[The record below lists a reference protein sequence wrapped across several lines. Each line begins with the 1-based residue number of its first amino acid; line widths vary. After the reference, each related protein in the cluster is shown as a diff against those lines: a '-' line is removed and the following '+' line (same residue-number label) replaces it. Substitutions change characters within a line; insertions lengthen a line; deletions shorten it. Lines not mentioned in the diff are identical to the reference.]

1 VLRDKKSWCLCAF
14 SCAASFD
21 QVETIWN
28 KVFEAGAAFGIK
40 PVGLAA
46 RDTLR
51 LEMGFAFT
59 MTLTIPPHR

>member
-1 VLRDKKSWCLCAF
+1 LKFIVKRSSK
-14 SCAASFD
+14 
-21 QVETIWN
+21 TIWN
-28 KVFEAGAAFGIK
+28 KVLGAAFGIK

-59 MTLTIPPHR
+59 EMTLIPPHRLKQD